1 MSAANKMPEEATLL
15 IDEFLRDITALGV
28 SVFGLA
34 YRLEPEPAMAIMRN
48 TAGDPAA
55 QAESIAR
62 IIKSAV
68 QDRRI
73 AEHNVTPLN

>member
-1 MSAANKMPEEATLL
+1 MKNQMSAAVLLL
-15 IDEFLRDITALGV
+15 IDEFLRDMTARGI

-34 YRLEPEPAMAIMRN
+34 YRLEPEPAMAILRN

-55 QAESIAR
+55 QAESVAR

-68 QDRRI
+68 QDGRI
-73 AEHNVTPLN
+73 DEHKVSPLN